1 MHSFALHAGMMFDGF
16 TMSGPTTV
24 HVRGDRI
31 VRVDRSGEV
40 PADGSEV
47 IDLGPDA
54 CLLPGLIDSHIHLAF
69 DAGADP
75 VASVTEISDEDLLK
89 QMRTMAWTALQAGVT
104 TVRDLGDRN
113 YLSLDLVQEYA
124 VHPESGPEILAA
136 GPPLTT
142 HGGHCHFFGG
152 ETEGAD
158 ALRAAVRERH
168 ARGCAVIKIM
178 ASGGTMTP
186 DSVPPHASQYSLEDL
201 RAVVEE
207 AHGLGL
213 PVAAHAHGAQAIK
226 DALEAGVDSLEHVT
240 FLSADGVDPVE
251 EIVDA
256 VAASDAFVSLS
267 LGVDPGVAVTPPKAM
282 AAVVG
287 KMSVT
292 NRELYRRGARVV
304 IGSDAGIAPFKP
316 HDVLPHGVAA
326 LTHLGVTPLEAL
338 KSVTSLAARLCR
350 VEGRKGRLAAGA
362 DADLLVVRGN
372 PAADTAALLDVEAVF
387 RAGVQVRGTRGDA
400 R

>member
-1 MHSFALHAGMMFDGF
+1 
-16 TMSGPTTV
+16 MSGPTTV

-47 IDLGPDA
+47 IDLGQEA

-75 VASVTEISDEDLLK
+75 VTSVTEIGDEDLLK
-89 QMRTMAWTALQAGVT
+89 QMRTTAWTALQAGVT

-124 VHPESGPEILAA
+124 VQPESGPEILAA

-142 HGGHCHFFGG
+142 HGGHCHFLGG

-186 DSVPPHASQYSLEDL
+186 DSVPPHASQYTLEDL
-201 RAVVEE
+201 RAVVDE
-207 AHGLGL
+207 AHRLGL
-213 PVAAHAHGAQAIK
+213 PVAAHAHGGQAIK

-256 VAASDAFVSLS
+256 VAASDTFVSLS
-267 LGVDPGVAVTPPKAM
+267 LGVDPRVAVTPPKAM

-292 NRELYRRGARVV
+292 NRKLYRRGARVV

-326 LTHLGVTPLEAL
+326 LTRLDVTPLEAL

-350 VEGRKGRLAAGA
+350 VEGRKGSIAAGA

-372 PAADTAALLDVEAVF
+372 PAEDTAALLDVEAVF
-387 RAGVQVRGTRGDA
+387 RAGVRVRDARGDT